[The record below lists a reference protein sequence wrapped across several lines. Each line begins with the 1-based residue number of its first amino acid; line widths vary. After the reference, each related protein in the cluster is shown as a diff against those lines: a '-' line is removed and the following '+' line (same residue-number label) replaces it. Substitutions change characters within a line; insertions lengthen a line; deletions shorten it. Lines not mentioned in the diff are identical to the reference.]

1 MFVFLKAVAKSM
13 PSGGWLALV
22 FDGSGK
28 FFDLNHRTFFFLTLE
43 FVRWLRETT
52 ISVTDVPMRLFYLQ
66 LSLGYEDN

>member
-52 ISVTDVPMRLFYLQ
+52 RGEQ
-66 LSLGYEDN
+66 WAEWEEDR